1 MSNSNDSVQKNVS
14 AAGSH
19 REWLQWGAAGAFL
32 LLLIGA
38 YWNMFVSAAKEWS
51 TNELYS
57 HGYLIPILAIIILYM
72 RRQPLRPST
81 NRERMTG
88 MGIILAA
95 SILRIFMSSFETGD
109 MYTFVIAFVGLLLL
123 IGGTSMLRWAGPVSF
138 LLLFMF
144 PLPHTATTQLLVP
157 MQHFA
162 THTSTAV
169 LKIFGFAA
177 FQDGNS
183 ISLGASR
190 IDIIEQCSGLKM
202 TTIFLALSISLV
214 LINEREWWENVII
227 LLMAIP
233 IALVT
238 NITRIVTTGMA
249 IFAFPE
255 SETLKKLVHD
265 GAGLCMVPL
274 AIALLVL
281 LQYVLSHIF
290 IENDAPTQL
299 DMIENP
305 QNVFWKDRKKIE
317 D

>member
-1 MSNSNDSVQKNVS
+1 MSNNGAKQSVGRTEKS
-14 AAGSH
+14 GKEMFTWCAAGVF
-19 REWLQWGAAGAFL
+19 FL
-32 LLLIGA
+32 VLIA
-38 YWNMFVSAAKEWS
+38 SYWNMFVNAANEWS

-57 HGYLIPILAIIILYM
+57 HGYLIPILAAVILYM
-72 RRQPLRPST
+72 RRQPLISSSRK
-81 NRERMTG
+81 EQIFG
-88 MGIILAA
+88 MGLILAA
-95 SILRIFMSSFETGD
+95 SILRVFLSSYETLD
-109 MYTFVIAFVGLLLL
+109 MYTFVVAYLGLVLL
-123 IGGTSMLRWAGPVSF
+123 IGGTSMLRWAGPVAF

-144 PLPHTATTQLLVP
+144 PLPHTATTKLLVP

-214 LINEREWWENVII
+214 LINEREWWENIVI
-227 LLMAIP
+227 LFMAIP
-233 IALVT
+233 IALIT

-249 IFAFPE
+249 IFMFPN
-255 SETLKKLVHD
+255 SETLKKIVHD

-274 AIALLVL
+274 AIGLLIL
-281 LQYVLSHIF
+281 LQMILSHVF
-290 IENDAPTQL
+290 VESDEKTQL
-299 DMIENP
+299 DMIEDP
-305 QNVFWKDRKKIE
+305 QQVFWKDHKKIE

>member
-1 MSNSNDSVQKNVS
+1 MSNSGSNPSVAPTGKS
-14 AAGSH
+14 S
-19 REWLQWGAAGAFL
+19 RELFLWSLFGAFFIV
-32 LLLIGA
+32 LIVS
-38 YWNMFVSAAKEWS
+38 YWNMFCIAANEWN

-57 HGYLIPILAIIILYM
+57 HGYLIPILAVVILYM
-72 RRQPLRPST
+72 RRQPLTPST
-81 NRERMTG
+81 RKEQMVG
-88 MGIILAA
+88 MGLILVA
-95 SILRIFMSSFETGD
+95 SLGRVFLSSYETFD
-109 MYTFVIAFVGLLLL
+109 MYTFVIAFLGLILL
-123 IGGTSMLRWAGPVSF
+123 IGGTPMLRWAGPIAF

-144 PLPHTATTQLLVP
+144 PLPHTATTKLLVP

-162 THTSTAV
+162 THSSTAV

-202 TTIFLALSISLV
+202 TTIFLALSVSLV
-214 LINEREWWENVII
+214 LINEREWWENVVI

-249 IFAFPE
+249 IFMFPN

-274 AIALLVL
+274 AIGLLIL
-281 LQYVLSHIF
+281 LQMVLSHIF
-290 IENDAPTQL
+290 VDTDEKSQSDVL
-299 DMIENP
+299 ESP
-305 QNVFWKDRKKIE
+305 QDVFWKDHKKIE

>member
-1 MSNSNDSVQKNVS
+1 MSSSDSVQKELPDQNAS
-14 AAGSH
+14 
-19 REWLQWGAAGAFL
+19 REWVSWSVAGTFL
-32 LLLIGA
+32 LLLVAA
-38 YWNMFVSAAKEWS
+38 YWNMFESAMAEWS

-57 HGYLIPILAIIILYM
+57 HGYLIPILAAVILYM

-81 NRERMTG
+81 NKERMVG
-88 MGIILAA
+88 MGIILGA
-95 SILRIFMSSFETGD
+95 SLLRIFMSSFETGD
-109 MYTFVIAFVGLLLL
+109 MYTFVVAFVGLIILV
-123 IGGTSMLRWAGPVSF
+123 GGTSMLRWAGPIAF

-157 MQHFA
+157 MQHLA
-162 THTSTAV
+162 TYVSTVV
-169 LKIFGFAA
+169 LKILGFAA

-183 ISLGASR
+183 ISLGTSK
-190 IDIIEQCSGLKM
+190 IDIVEQCSGLKM

-214 LINEREWWENVII
+214 LINEREIWENVII

-238 NITRIVTTGMA
+238 NIARIVTTGMV
-249 IFAFPE
+249 IFMFPE

-274 AIALLVL
+274 AIGLLVL
-281 LQYVLSHIF
+281 LQWILSNIF
-290 IENDAPTQL
+290 IESNDATPL
-299 DMIENP
+299 DMIEKP
-305 QNVFWKDRKKIE
+305 QDVFWKDRKIIE

>member
-1 MSNSNDSVQKNVS
+1 
-14 AAGSH
+14 
-19 REWLQWGAAGAFL
+19 
-32 LLLIGA
+32 
-38 YWNMFVSAAKEWS
+38 
-51 TNELYS
+51 
-57 HGYLIPILAIIILYM
+57 
-72 RRQPLRPST
+72 
-81 NRERMTG
+81 
-88 MGIILAA
+88 
-95 SILRIFMSSFETGD
+95 
-109 MYTFVIAFVGLLLL
+109 
-123 IGGTSMLRWAGPVSF
+123 MLRWAGPVSF

-157 MQHFA
+157 MQRFA
-162 THTSTAV
+162 THASTCV
-169 LKIFGFAA
+169 LKILGFAA

-190 IDIIEQCSGLKM
+190 IDIIEQCSGLRM
-202 TTIFLALSISLV
+202 TTIFLALSIALV

-249 IFAFPE
+249 IFMFPE

-281 LQYVLSHIF
+281 LQYILTKIF
-290 IENDAPTQL
+290 VEDEGPSQL
-299 DMIENP
+299 DMMDNP
-305 QNVFWKDRKKIE
+305 QDVFWKDQKQIE
-317 D
+317 E

>member
-1 MSNSNDSVQKNVS
+1 MSINDSVQKNEPAEKPVK
-14 AAGSH
+14 
-19 REWLQWGAAGAFL
+19 EWTAWSVIGGFL
-32 LLLIGA
+32 LLLIYA
-38 YWNMFVSAAKEWS
+38 YWNMFESAMAEWS

-72 RRQPLRPST
+72 RRQPLREST
-81 NRERMTG
+81 TRERLAG

-95 SILRIFMSSFETGD
+95 SFIRIFMSSFETGD
-109 MYTFVIAFVGLLLL
+109 MYTFVIAFTGLIILV
-123 IGGTSMLRWAGPVSF
+123 GGTSMLRWAGPVAF

-144 PLPHTATTQLLVP
+144 PLPHTATQQLLVP

-162 THTSTAV
+162 THASTVV
-169 LKIFGFAA
+169 LKILGFAA

-183 ISLGASR
+183 ISLGASK
-190 IDIIEQCSGLKM
+190 IDIVEQCSGLKM

-214 LINEREWWENVII
+214 LINEREWWENLII

-233 IALVT
+233 IALIT

-249 IFAFPE
+249 IFMFPE

-265 GAGLCMVPL
+265 GAGLLMVPL

-281 LQYVLSHIF
+281 LQWIISHIF
-290 IENDAPTQL
+290 VEGNDPTPL

-305 QNVFWKDRKKIE
+305 QEVFWKDRKQIE

>member
-1 MSNSNDSVQKNVS
+1 MSNAETVEN
-14 AAGSH
+14 AAPESKSG
-19 REWLQWGAAGAFL
+19 ELFQWGIMGAFL
-32 LLLIGA
+32 LLLIFS
-38 YWNMFVSAAKEWS
+38 YWNMFCNAAKEWS

-57 HGYLIPILAIIILYM
+57 HGYLIPILAVIILYM

-81 NRERMTG
+81 DKERWYG
-88 MGIILAA
+88 LAIILFASAA
-95 SILRIFMSSFETGD
+95 RILMSSFETGD
-109 MYTFVIAFVGLLLL
+109 MYTFVIAFTGLILLV
-123 IGGTSMLRWAGPVSF
+123 GGTSMLRWAGPVSF

-157 MQHFA
+157 MQRFA
-162 THTSTAV
+162 THASTCV
-169 LKIFGFAA
+169 LKILGFAA

-183 ISLGASR
+183 ISLGTSR
-190 IDIIEQCSGLKM
+190 IDIIEQCSGLRM
-202 TTIFLALSISLV
+202 TTIFLALSIALV

-249 IFAFPE
+249 IFMFPE

-281 LQYVLSHIF
+281 LQYILTKIF
-290 IENDAPTQL
+290 VEDEGPSQL
-299 DMIENP
+299 DMMDNP
-305 QNVFWKDRKKIE
+305 QDVFWKDQKQIE
-317 D
+317 E